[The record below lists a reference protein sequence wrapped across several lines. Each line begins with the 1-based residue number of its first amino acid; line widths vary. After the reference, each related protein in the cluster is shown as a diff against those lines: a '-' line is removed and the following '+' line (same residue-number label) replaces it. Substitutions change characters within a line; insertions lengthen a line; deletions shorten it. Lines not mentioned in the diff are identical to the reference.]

1 VSLHSVSG
9 GIPCAVPFGFV
20 IWEVI
25 RDSGPPHQA
34 DVPCVGGFCPAHVA
48 ALAYPSV
55 HLIIRRTWRKTGE
68 TRTSWPSRRKV
79 ATLQDTVPRGLG
91 LGRSKIRNAVN
102 SREGRNGS
110 VAHNA
115 VGHVAGLKTACYG
128 GVRRLI
134 FSRCCRAA
142 RRPRGSSWQLG
153 PVSVWQRGWQVALAA
168 AKFAGLWILS

>member
-1 VSLHSVSG
+1 MTQVLPTRPMSLV
-9 GIPCAVPFGFV
+9 
-20 IWEVI
+20 W
-25 RDSGPPHQA
+25 
-34 DVPCVGGFCPAHVA
+34 VGGFCPAHVA

-142 RRPRGSSWQLG
+142 RRPRGSSWQAAWPSV

-168 AKFAGLWILS
+168 AKFAGLWI